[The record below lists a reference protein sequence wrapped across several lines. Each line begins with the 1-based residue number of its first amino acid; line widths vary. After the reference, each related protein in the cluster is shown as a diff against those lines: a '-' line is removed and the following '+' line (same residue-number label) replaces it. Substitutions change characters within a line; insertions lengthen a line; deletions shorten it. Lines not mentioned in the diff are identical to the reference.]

1 MFTAPPQGIMLET
14 KEQIGQ
20 HAERIYLRAVATK
33 TMPLG
38 NLTGITQAERDLLG
52 AWMAQGANVEA
63 PGPVELPG
71 APVPAAP
78 TPAPTTPEAKAEAL
92 FTGLCASC
100 HGLDG
105 RAETDTAKALTPHPR
120 AYVDGEWQKS
130 VTDEQLAKVI
140 VEGGAAVGKSPLM
153 PANPDLAS
161 QPEVVQALVKRVR
174 SFAPKP

>member
-1 MFTAPPQGIMLET
+1 MIRFGW
-14 KEQIGQ
+14 
-20 HAERIYLRAVATK
+20 
-33 TMPLG
+33 LG
-38 NLTGITQAERDLLG
+38 RYSINYRFIKIG

-71 APVPAAP
+71 VPAPPAP
-78 TPAPTTPEAKAEAL
+78 TPPTTPEAKAEAL

-120 AYVDGEWQKS
+120 AYVDAEWQKS

-174 SFAPKP
+174 SFAPPR